1 MAVANHNVA
10 TLAADIND
18 ANNIEYKARRLA
30 ANPWPSNRIS
40 PGYITA
46 NPWPSNRIS
55 PGYIRVDYESESDD
69 GTLS

>member
-10 TLAADIND
+10 TFAADIND
-18 ANNIEYKARRLA
+18 ANNIEYKGSTLSSKSMAEL
-30 ANPWPSNRIS
+30 S

-55 PGYIRVDYESESDD
+55 PGYIRVDYELESDD